1 MRKARHDPPP
11 DPPRHAITRWLRCLR
26 SVQLHDT
33 ALPARRCASAG
44 FDNRPGTVL
53 LSRQSQYEPM
63 ANVTQP
69 PEHLTLTRRE
79 RKLVEASALI
89 QAERPD
95 RIDFLHTVQ
104 CQCGIPYRN
113 PGDEVREWDRKQG
126 NASLRIEAGSA
137 IDPKTGEFVKL
148 GLPYGEKPRLVL
160 IHLAS
165 EAVRTG
171 QPVVDVEGSMTAFGR
186 SLGLETNGQQLKSLK
201 DQLARLA
208 SATVRMGVVEEGRAV
223 QVNTQFVSAF
233 DLWFPKQ
240 SDQRILWPST
250 VRLSDE
256 YFQSLGKHAVPL
268 DHRAVGIL
276 ASSSMALDVY
286 VWLAQR
292 LHRVP
297 PGRPQ
302 LITWL
307 ALHEQFGQG
316 FARLRDFRRR
326 FLQTLHHVQ
335 AAYPNARLSATEVGL
350 TLEHSPPP
358 VPPRYTSVLPK
369 ASSLASAPS
378 HGKLVAPSVAAQ
390 PT

>member
-1 MRKARHDPPP
+1 MTESFQ
-11 DPPRHAITRWLRCLR
+11 PRRLLRNQEKLLDAAADIR
-26 SVQLHDT
+26 S
-33 ALPARRCASAG
+33 R
-44 FDNRPGTVL
+44 
-53 LSRQSQYEPM
+53 
-63 ANVTQP
+63 P
-69 PEHLTLTRRE
+69 PE
-79 RKLVEASALI
+79 
-89 QAERPD
+89 
-95 RIDFLHTVQ
+95 RIDFLHTIQ
-104 CQCGIPYRN
+104 CQIGIPYKN
-113 PGDEVREWDRKQG
+113 PGNQVREWDRKQG

-171 QPVVDVEGSMTAFGR
+171 KPVVDVEGSMTAFGR
-186 SLGLETNGQQLKSLK
+186 SLGLETNGEQLRSLK
-201 DQLARLA
+201 DQLTRLA
-208 SATVRMGVVEEGRAV
+208 SATVRLGIVEEGRAV

-233 DLWFPKQ
+233 ELWFPKQ
-240 SDQRILWPST
+240 PDQRVLWPST

-256 YFQSLGKHAVPL
+256 YFQSLGRHAVPL

-316 FARLRDFRRR
+316 FARVRDFRRR

-335 AAYPNARLSATEVGL
+335 AAYPNARLTSSEVGL

-369 ASSLASAPS
+369 ASSHTSGTS
-378 HGKLVAPSVAAQ
+378 HGKLVAPPIATQ
-390 PT
+390 PTGAAMKDEAVRGDDTPDKPLNSCTTEAVS